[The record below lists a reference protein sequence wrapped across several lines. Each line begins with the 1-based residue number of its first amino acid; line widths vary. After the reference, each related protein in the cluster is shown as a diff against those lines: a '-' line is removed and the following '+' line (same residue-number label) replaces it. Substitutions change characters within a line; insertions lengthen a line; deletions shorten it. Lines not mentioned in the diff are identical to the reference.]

1 MPRVGERFESSI
13 GGRLLLTVLMAVLA
27 IAVLVWNLPA
37 GKPRDALRPAAAHV
51 LLPIGLDQDWALFAP
66 DPRAFSVGVYAR
78 ISYSDGRERIRV
90 PPHNGHLL
98 APYRTYRWQKYVER
112 LRADDYSN
120 LWEPTAR
127 WIASG
132 AGPGVT
138 KVVLVRTFR
147 DAVVPGSGQARVTRG
162 EFAFYTL
169 DLT

>member
-1 MPRVGERFESSI
+1 VGERFEASLA
-13 GGRLLLTVLMAVLA
+13 GRVVLTVLMAVLA
-27 IAVLVWNLPA
+27 VAVLAWNMPA
-37 GKPRDALRPAAAHV
+37 GKPRDAVRPAAAHV
-51 LLPIGLDQDWALFAP
+51 LYPIGLDQDWALFAP
-66 DPRAFSVGVYAR
+66 DPRTFSVGVYAR
-78 ISYSDGRERIRV
+78 ITYADGRQRIRV

-112 LRADDYSN
+112 LRADDYSS

-127 WIASG
+127 WIARD

-147 DAVVPGSGQARVTRG
+147 EAVVPGSGKKRGGRG

-169 DLT
+169 DLTT